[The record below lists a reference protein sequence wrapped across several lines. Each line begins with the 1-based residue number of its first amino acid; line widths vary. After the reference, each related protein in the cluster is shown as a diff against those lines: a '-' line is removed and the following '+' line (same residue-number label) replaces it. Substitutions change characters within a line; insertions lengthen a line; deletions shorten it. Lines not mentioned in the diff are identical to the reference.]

1 MEDTYV
7 PQSAATAGDDGSDGR
22 PQKRVMFVDDERDV
36 LDSLRDALRRYRRV
50 WRIRFAASGAEALA
64 QLESE
69 PTDVIVSDIQMP
81 GMDGAALLARVQEL
95 YPSTIR
101 IVLSGYANPGIVTRA
116 ATVAHRILAK
126 PCNIEELGLVVERSC
141 ALHAL
146 TEQAELYRITAAA
159 TTLASRPGLYMD
171 IAQVIT
177 DPTTSPDDIAGVIER
192 DTAMTAKVLQLANSA
207 FFGIGRS
214 VSRVRDAVVY
224 LGADTIKALTLSAE
238 AFGKLAPT
246 GLDGFSIEEF
256 QQHATLVARI
266 AASILPDGPAQ
277 QDAMTAAL
285 LHDIGKLVA
294 ISDDRER
301 WRRVT
306 ERARSEQL
314 PLHQVELEADG
325 ISHAGT
331 GAYLLSLWGLP
342 DGVVE
347 AVAHHHDPGALP
359 GAALDAVAAVHIAE
373 ALAHEVQPSLDD
385 ETPAPQLDSDYLDQ
399 ISAGASLKRWRE
411 VAELAAE
418 HVTKQAPGAAG

>member
-50 WRIRFAASGAEALA
+50 WRIHFAASGAEALA

-81 GMDGAALLARVQEL
+81 GMDGAALLSRVQQL

-159 TTLASRPGLYMD
+159 TTLASRPGLYME

-347 AVAHHHDPGALP
+347 AVAHHHDPGAVP